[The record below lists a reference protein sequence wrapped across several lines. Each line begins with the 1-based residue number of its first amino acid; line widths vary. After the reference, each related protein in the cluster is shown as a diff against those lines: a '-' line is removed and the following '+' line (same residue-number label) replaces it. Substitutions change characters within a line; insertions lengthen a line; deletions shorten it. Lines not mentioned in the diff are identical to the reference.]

1 MLTIKQR
8 ELLDYLSEY
17 KDKHNHSPSYDEI
30 RIAMRLKSKSGIHR
44 IVSALEERGF
54 IKKLANRA
62 RAIEIIRPINEY
74 NQKNL
79 NNSSTVEIPLYGKI
93 AAGTPIEAIA
103 NIEKTIPVPNNF
115 IGNGSYYALEVSGDS
130 MINKG
135 IMDNDIAIIEKR
147 NSAENGKIVVALIR
161 KEEATLKILSYNE
174 KKIILE
180 PANKNYKSQIYTQN
194 EVEIQGILVGIIRKY
209 WYFFLISFIYI
220 KK

>member
-209 WYFFLISFIYI
+209 
-220 KK
+220 

>member
-135 IMDNDIAIIEKR
+135 IMYNDIAIIEKR

>member
-74 NQKNL
+74 NQKIL
-79 NNSSTVEIPLYGKI
+79 NDSSPVEIPLYGKI

>member
-115 IGNGSYYALEVSGDS
+115 IVNGSYYALEVSGDS

-209 WYFFLISFIYI
+209 
-220 KK
+220 

>member
-62 RAIEIIRPINEY
+62 RAIEIIRSINEY

-79 NNSSTVEIPLYGKI
+79 NNSSTVEIPLYCKI
-93 AAGTPIEAIA
+93 AARTPIEAIA

-209 WYFFLISFIYI
+209 
-220 KK
+220 

>member
-1 MLTIKQR
+1 
-8 ELLDYLSEY
+8 
-17 KDKHNHSPSYDEI
+17 
-30 RIAMRLKSKSGIHR
+30 MRLKSKSGIHR

-161 KEEATLKILSYNE
+161 KEEATLKILSYNK

-209 WYFFLISFIYI
+209 
-220 KK
+220 

>member
-79 NNSSTVEIPLYGKI
+79 NTLY
-93 AAGTPIEAIA
+93 
-103 NIEKTIPVPNNF
+103 
-115 IGNGSYYALEVSGDS
+115 
-130 MINKG
+130 
-135 IMDNDIAIIEKR
+135 
-147 NSAENGKIVVALIR
+147 SA
-161 KEEATLKILSYNE
+161 
-174 KKIILE
+174 
-180 PANKNYKSQIYTQN
+180 
-194 EVEIQGILVGIIRKY
+194 
-209 WYFFLISFIYI
+209 
-220 KK
+220 

>member
-74 NQKNL
+74 NQKIL
-79 NNSSTVEIPLYGKI
+79 NNSSTFEIPLYGKI

-209 WYFFLISFIYI
+209 
-220 KK
+220 

>member
-180 PANKNYKSQIYTQN
+180 PAIKNYRSQIYTQN

-209 WYFFLISFIYI
+209 
-220 KK
+220 

>member
-17 KDKHNHSPSYDEI
+17 KDKHNHSRSYDEI

-209 WYFFLISFIYI
+209 
-220 KK
+220 

>member
-115 IGNGSYYALEVSGDS
+115 IGYGSYYALEVSGDS

-209 WYFFLISFIYI
+209 
-220 KK
+220 

>member
-161 KEEATLKILSYNE
+161 KEEATLKILSYNK

-209 WYFFLISFIYI
+209 
-220 KK
+220 

>member
-74 NQKNL
+74 NQKIL

-209 WYFFLISFIYI
+209 
-220 KK
+220 

>member
-74 NQKNL
+74 NQKIL
-79 NNSSTVEIPLYGKI
+79 NDSSPVEIPLYGKI

-209 WYFFLISFIYI
+209 
-220 KK
+220 

>member
-1 MLTIKQR
+1 MMFMFCSIHKEQRMLTIKQR

-161 KEEATLKILSYNE
+161 KEEATLKILSYNK

-209 WYFFLISFIYI
+209 
-220 KK
+220 

>member
-115 IGNGSYYALEVSGDS
+115 IGNRSYYALEVSGDS

>member
-1 MLTIKQR
+1 MLTVKQK

-30 RIAMRLKSKSGIHR
+30 RIGMRLKSKSGIHR

-74 NQKNL
+74 NQKVL

-180 PANKNYKSQIYTQN
+180 PANKNYKSQIYAQN
-194 EVEIQGILVGIIRKY
+194 EVEIQGILVGIMRKY
-209 WYFFLISFIYI
+209 
-220 KK
+220 

>member
-194 EVEIQGILVGIIRKY
+194 EVEIQGILVGIIQKY

>member
-74 NQKNL
+74 NQKIL
-79 NNSSTVEIPLYGKI
+79 NDSSPVEIPLYGKI

-135 IMDNDIAIIEKR
+135 IMDNDIGIIEKR

>member
-161 KEEATLKILSYNE
+161 KEEATLKILSYNK
-174 KKIILE
+174 KKID
-180 PANKNYKSQIYTQN
+180 PKKSRQ
-194 EVEIQGILVGIIRKY
+194 VLVGEIIEQ
-209 WYFFLISFIYI
+209 I
-220 KK
+220 

>member
-180 PANKNYKSQIYTQN
+180 PANKNYKSQIYAQN

-209 WYFFLISFIYI
+209 
-220 KK
+220 

>member
-180 PANKNYKSQIYTQN
+180 PANKNYRSQIYTQN

-209 WYFFLISFIYI
+209 
-220 KK
+220 